1 MILNFTKSNNAL
13 IIIKIKTEN
22 DYKDLKLAKIETLK
36 YEEKELQTSRL

>member
-13 IIIKIKTEN
+13 IIKIKTEN

>member
-13 IIIKIKTEN
+13 IMKIKTEN